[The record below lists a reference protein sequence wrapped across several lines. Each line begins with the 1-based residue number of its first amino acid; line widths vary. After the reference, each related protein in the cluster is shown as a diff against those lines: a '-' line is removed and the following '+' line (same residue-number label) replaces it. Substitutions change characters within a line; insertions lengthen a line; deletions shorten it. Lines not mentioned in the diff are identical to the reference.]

1 MCQVKKYIVQIICND
16 IGNRSRDRVV
26 KNKTGP
32 LKSTPRLGAKRPASA
47 ALKGACHHG
56 DRSQALHGALERLKG
71 AGHKLTK
78 PRLSLLE
85 AIARAHG
92 PFSAEELSGQDCDLV
107 TVYRSLSTFAEVG
120 ILARID
126 LGDGILRY
134 ELVDPAGHHHH
145 HIVCTLCQKVEP
157 LETCGLEI
165 EEERLRE
172 LGYLAG
178 YQNVSHRLE
187 FFGIC
192 PECAGKSAKAR
203 LS

>member
-1 MCQVKKYIVQIICND
+1 M
-16 IGNRSRDRVV
+16 
-26 KNKTGP
+26 KNKTGNS
-32 LKSTPRLGAKRPASA
+32 KSTARAGAKAPASA

-78 PRLSLLE
+78 PRVSLLE

-92 PFSAEELSGQDCDLV
+92 PFSAEELASTDCDLV

-134 ELVDPAGHHHH
+134 ELNDPTGHHHH
-145 HIVCTLCQKVEP
+145 HIVCTRCQKVEP
-157 LETCGLEI
+157 LEICGLEL

-172 LGYLAG
+172 RGYLAG
-178 YQNVSHRLE
+178 YQDVSHRLE

-192 PECAGKSAKAR
+192 PECAGKSPKISLKR
-203 LS
+203 RHDS